1 MRSTTTRTPKLQD
14 RPRLFHTSAVFT
26 LYVVP
31 PMSLISLG
39 VAAAL
44 APEENVA
51 EEAMSRMAVG
61 ESTGST
67 SNIVLF
73 VVMLI
78 IAHVLALVSFS
89 SCGDH

>member
-1 MRSTTTRTPKLQD
+1 
-14 RPRLFHTSAVFT
+14 
-26 LYVVP
+26 
-31 PMSLISLG
+31 MSLIWLG

-44 APEENVA
+44 APDENVA
-51 EEAMSRMAVG
+51 EESMSRMAAG
-61 ESTGST
+61 ESKGYT